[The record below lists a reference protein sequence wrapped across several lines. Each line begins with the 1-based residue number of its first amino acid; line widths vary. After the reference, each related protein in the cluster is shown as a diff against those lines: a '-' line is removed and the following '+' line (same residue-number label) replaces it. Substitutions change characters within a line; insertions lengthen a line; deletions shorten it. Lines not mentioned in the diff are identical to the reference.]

1 MESWEIIFCHTDVI
15 TNGSWILLWR
25 VGKDT
30 MVVNFTVESETISRL
45 YKHVDAITSGLWILD
60 LIVESWKS
68 IP

>member
-1 MESWEIIFCHTDVI
+1 MESWERIFGHADAI

-25 VGKDT
+25 AGKDKV
-30 MVVNFTVESETISRL
+30 VVNFTLESETILRL
-45 YKHVDAITSGLWILD
+45 YEHVDAITSGLWILD